1 MEQEFSYINSDFD
14 YSTFDI
20 EALRKMLKHNVGED
34 YQTKKS
40 ALQQLSMLLFDR
52 IGKKGS
58 GLF

>member
-40 ALQQLSMLLFDR
+40 ALPTTLDAS
-52 IGKKGS
+52 I
-58 GLF
+58 